1 MAAGWYR
8 WDGADLI
15 LQVRAQPRAGRDE
28 WLEPRGDRIG
38 VRIAAP
44 PVEGKA
50 NDHLRQFL
58 AGLFGVAKNRVTL
71 LAGDSSRDK
80 RLRVAAPR
88 RLPPGIEP
96 PSRQAL
102 AQPASIRPRN

>member
-1 MAAGWYR
+1 MSGYR

-15 LQVRAQPRAGRDE
+15 LQVRAQPRASRDE

-58 AGLFGVAKNRVTL
+58 ASLFGVAKTQVTL
-71 LAGDSSRDK
+71 LAGDSGRDK

-96 PSRQAL
+96 PPRQAP